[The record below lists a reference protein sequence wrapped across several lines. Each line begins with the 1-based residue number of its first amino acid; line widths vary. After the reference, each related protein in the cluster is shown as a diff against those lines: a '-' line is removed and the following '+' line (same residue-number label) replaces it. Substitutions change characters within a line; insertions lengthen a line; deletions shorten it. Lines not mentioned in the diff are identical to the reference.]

1 RMMPRS
7 TINSLSS
14 NWPAGEASVAGIA
27 TTTSAASVPTATVCA
42 PTINTSDAALSPE
55 LLAAIQ
61 AAATQAAL
69 AAVQSYTPV
78 ASPQVP
84 FSAASNQ
91 VFAALSSGLTSQTHQ
106 FLGAGGASVAPYLA
120 SSTGN
125 QGRPNVPTFLAT
137 FPPLAA
143 VSTAPLASR
152 LAATSTPF
160 TSMGPLGGVPGV
172 MALGNTTP
180 LLDQSFVVGPG
191 FSPIPAKLVSRIAS
205 GKFVDLEDLMA
216 SNLSHQEEEPQLLFD
231 GRVVL
236 TAGKNKNRRRIE
248 DIVSWM
254 EAFSI
259 FSMVLTSFFPHRWK
273 DLTSYKLL
281 ILRTYRQLSGPV
293 WLAYDK
299 AFREHAAATKLTDWS
314 DINSQL
320 FNFHAAGLQAAGP
333 QGQSI
338 SISNTRGAAG
348 GPHFPPLELR
358 CREFLLQ
365 GLAPSTRRTYASAQR
380 KFIDF
385 CHQLGKVHPSGSPCP
400 ADEWTLCLFAS
411 FLADSINHASI
422 KVYLS
427 AVRAMHI
434 EQGFP
439 DPLVA
444 QLRLQRVIRG
454 IKRTQGLA
462 KSERLPVTDQIMLVI
477 RKSLDLDL
485 FDHCMFWAACNLGY
499 FGFLRASEFT
509 VPNLASFSSLH
520 HLEVGDIAVDSKSH
534 PSCLRVRIKASKT
547 DPFRQGCLIH
557 IGRGSEFLC
566 AVDAVLG
573 YLVLR
578 GNSDGP
584 LFLLQSGMPLSRSRL
599 SSWLRTILEGAGIPG
614 NYSSHSFRIGA
625 ATVAARNGIPD
636 HLIQSLGRWSSN
648 AYQLYIRTPSEALA
662 NLSQLLV

>member
-1 RMMPRS
+1 
-7 TINSLSS
+7 
-14 NWPAGEASVAGIA
+14 
-27 TTTSAASVPTATVCA
+27 VC
-42 PTINTSDAALSPE
+42 PTINTSDAALLPE

-69 AAVQSYTPV
+69 AAVQSYTPP
-78 ASPQVP
+78 ASSPQVP

-91 VFAALSSGLTSQTHQ
+91 LFAASSSGLASQTHQ
-106 FLGAGGASVAPYLA
+106 FLGAGGTSVAPSLA

-320 FNFHAAGLQAAGP
+320 FNFHAAG
-333 QGQSI
+333 
-338 SISNTRGAAG
+338 
-348 GPHFPPLELR
+348 
-358 CREFLLQ
+358 
-365 GLAPSTRRTYASAQR
+365 ASAR
-380 KFIDF
+380 EPV
-385 CHQLGKVHPSGSPCP
+385 GSGS
-400 ADEWTLCLFAS
+400 S
-411 FLADSINHASI
+411 N
-422 KVYLS
+422 S
-427 AVRAMHI
+427 A
-434 EQGFP
+434 E
-439 DPLVA
+439 
-444 QLRLQRVIRG
+444 
-454 IKRTQGLA
+454 A
-462 KSERLPVTDQIMLVI
+462 K
-477 RKSLDLDL
+477 
-485 FDHCMFWAACNLGY
+485 G
-499 FGFLRASEFT
+499 
-509 VPNLASFSSLH
+509 SSSS
-520 HLEVGDIAVDSKSH
+520 DIVCHSWN
-534 PSCLRVRIKASKT
+534 
-547 DPFRQGCLIH
+547 
-557 IGRGSEFLC
+557 RGSCTAPYAICKFAHLC
-566 AVDAVLG
+566 SKCQGAHRERDCK
-573 YLVLR
+573 
-578 GNSDGP
+578 GP
-584 LFLLQSGMPLSRSRL
+584 SRSAFKRQDKFP
-599 SSWLRTILEGAGIPG
+599 A
-614 NYSSHSFRIGA
+614 
-625 ATVAARNGIPD
+625 
-636 HLIQSLGRWSSN
+636 WSP
-648 AYQLYIRTPSEALA
+648 QDDKRRR
-662 NLSQLLV
+662 